1 MLSKL
6 VFSQQFLCFPS
17 ASSQIQYEV
26 TRACQPCWVFGTEA
40 RPIACILLLTDQG
53 LVRQVPPRLNSEV
66 ALMTLSQMS
75 ETARIVIVNLLF
87 TGTIT
92 YEARLADGL
101 SMSDSVVAGG
111 SLATKIYLDKVRAF
125 ELVIQS
131 DKTESKARWTFCADG
146 IVCRPR
152 ALKEEEE
159 QQEKVFKFLGGAGP
173 IRSVFADDAEIQSSR
188 PLAVRIQINS
198 ALAQDQML
206 NDADSIMASALSL
219 ANCMT
224 ANVGS
229 K

>member
-53 LVRQVPPRLNSEV
+53 FVRQVPPRLNSEV

-92 YEARLADGL
+92 YEARLANGL

-111 SLATKIYLDKVRAF
+111 SLATKVFLDKVRAF

-131 DKTESKARWTFCADG
+131 DKTEGKARWTFCADG

-152 ALKEEEE
+152 ALAEEHEH
-159 QQEKVFKFLGGAGP
+159 QEKVFEFLGGSGP
-173 IRSVFADDAEIQSSR
+173 IRSVFDNDMQSSR
-188 PLAVRIQINS
+188 PLSVRIQINS
-198 ALAQDQML
+198 ELVPDRML
-206 NDADSIMASALSL
+206 SDADSIMASALSM

-224 ANVGS
+224 ANAKS